1 MSGMIR
7 VAIVETSTHTRRA
20 LSARL
25 LSISGIEVAWAL
37 PTVPMAVERLSSG
50 SGIDSLLLDASSLEG
65 DALPALLAALRARS
79 DIPVFLLT
87 SEPTQAHPQGPWAGI
102 VPKPRPGQDPGPEW
116 PADPLGAFLRRGAS
130 LPASQS
136 TLRRQA
142 DVILIGL
149 STGGPTA
156 LELLAPEWPKNLAA
170 PILVVQHVMTG
181 FDQALVDTMARR
193 TRLTVGLGREG
204 APILPGT
211 VTLAP
216 AGRHMVVRPGA
227 VPVIGLDDGPPEQS
241 CRPAVDPLFRSAAEV
256 YGARALAV
264 VLTGMGEDGLRGAK
278 ALKSRGATILAQDEK
293 TSVVWGMPGAVV
305 RAGLADLVL
314 PLEVVSREICLRA
327 GLSA

>member
-1 MSGMIR
+1 MSGVIR
-7 VAIVETSTHTRRA
+7 VALVESSTHTRRA

-25 LSISGIEVAWAL
+25 LSMPGIEVAWAL
-37 PTVPMAVERLSSG
+37 PTVAMAVDRLSAG
-50 SGIDSLLLDASSLEG
+50 SGIDALLLDSSLLAG
-65 DALPALLAALRARS
+65 DVLPDLLVALRARR

-87 SEPTQAHPQGPWAGI
+87 SEPKPAHPEGPWAGV
-102 VPKPRPGQDPGPEW
+102 VPKPRPGQAPGPDW
-116 PADPLGAFLRRGAS
+116 PVDPLGAFLRRGAS
-130 LPASQS
+130 APVSHS
-136 TLRRQA
+136 SPRRKA

-156 LELLAPEWPKNLAA
+156 LEMMAPEWPRSLAA
-170 PILVVQHVMTG
+170 PILVVQHVMAG
-181 FDQALVDTMARR
+181 FDQALVDTIARR
-193 TRLTVGLGREG
+193 TRLSVSLGHEG
-204 APILPGT
+204 APILPGA
-211 VTLAP
+211 VILAP

-264 VLTGMGEDGLRGAK
+264 ILTGMGEDGLRGAK

-293 TSVVWGMPGAVV
+293 SSVVWGMPGAVV

-314 PLEVVSREICLRA
+314 PIEAVSREICLRA
-327 GLSA
+327 GSSG